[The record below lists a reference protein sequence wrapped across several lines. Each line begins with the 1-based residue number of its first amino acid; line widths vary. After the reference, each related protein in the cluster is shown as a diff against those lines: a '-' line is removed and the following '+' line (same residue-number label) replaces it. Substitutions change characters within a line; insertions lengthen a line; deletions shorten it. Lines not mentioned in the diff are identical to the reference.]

1 MIEGTHTHLAPGE
14 NLSTGSRM
22 GTGVIESVYSGT
34 VSPEEL
40 ERAVV
45 AAVEFARQSGTWRF
59 YTDVTGLTGG
69 HSVGDLFAVVGLLE
83 RLGLPRTL
91 REAILV
97 PPTTVAGLDIQFYE
111 DACRNRGWN
120 VRLFTERECAL
131 EWLHSP

>member
-1 MIEGTHTHLAPGE
+1 LHLAPGE
-14 NLSTGSRM
+14 TLSTGCRM
-22 GTGVIESVYSGT
+22 GTGVVESVYSGA

-45 AAVEFARQSGTWRF
+45 AAVDLARESGTWRF

-91 REAILV
+91 REALLV
-97 PPTTVAGLDIQFYE
+97 LPTTVAGPDVQFYE

-120 VRLFTERECAL
+120 VRLFTERERAF
-131 EWLHSP
+131 EWLNGP